1 MRLAIDD
8 VQILQTVRS
17 NRTEELR
24 DFLETITPEQNEE
37 LQTDFSDTCV
47 YDYIQ
52 YPSRN
57 FATTANSAAASLVG
71 AIIPTQDKATVIGGV
86 KVARGQRKGDQY
98 IAAEND
104 SFNSITAAKAAAQP
118 RQVF

>member
-1 MRLAIDD
+1 MQLR
-8 VQILQTVRS
+8 VRGG
-17 NRTEELR
+17 E
-24 DFLETITPEQNEE
+24 
-37 LQTDFSDTCV
+37 
-47 YDYIQ
+47 

-86 KVARGQRKGDQY
+86 KVARGQRKGDRY

-104 SFNSITAAKAAAQP
+104 SFNSIIRALKMEH
-118 RQVF
+118 RLL